1 MAFAENQ
8 SEQNRYLQSQSFHQR
23 HINGNTHSRTDHKIN
38 HDSEL
43 DLTHDE
49 PLNSIFI
56 TDSSK
61 TLAINELNISQ
72 DRTRTV
78 MNTG

>member
-1 MAFAENQ
+1 MAFAENHL
-8 SEQNRYLQSQSFHQR
+8 EQNRHLQSQSFHQR
-23 HINGNTHSRTDHKIN
+23 HINENTHRKIDQKIN

-49 PLNSIFI
+49 SLNSIFV

-61 TLAINELNISQ
+61 NFATNEQNISQ
-72 DRTRTV
+72 DRTTTL